1 MVLETKSAKSI
12 TVKNIIELEWEMFIA
27 VNEGG
32 ERASCQEDPVT
43 FEGMRAAQFNAWS
56 DDAACS
62 YLSDL
67 EKAKNDERNLIEEK
81 YIHMSKTTEPR
92 RYVLLLN
99 RVTLPTEEASALA
112 HEISDTLLE
121 QTRVLFEDYPYV
133 AGQGRPLSSS
143 LDYAGTSVET
153 YQLSELLTYSDG
165 TLSKLREHVMAL
177 KSGGKSL
184 AMLILENTVR
194 FYGYASLDSA
204 EAAARAYAEKQGIE
218 ISFGCASCDCSGD
231 CDCDGDE
238 NQHGVLL
245 NNSDGNRYVTL
256 FENSDENGDGNTTT
270 VTDRSSDESINGS
283 SCGDCENYAV

>member
-1 MVLETKSAKSI
+1 MVFENSSAKSMA
-12 TVKNIIELEWEMFIA
+12 VKKIIELEWEMFIA

-67 EKAKNDERNLIEEK
+67 ETAKNDGRNLIEEK

-92 RYVLLLN
+92 RYEQLLK
-99 RVTLPTEEASALA
+99 RVTLPSEEAAVLA
-112 HEISDTLLE
+112 HEISDMMLE

-133 AGQGRPLSSS
+133 AGQGRPLNSS

-153 YQLSELLTYSDG
+153 YQLSELLTYSAG
-165 TLSKLREHVMAL
+165 TLAKLKEHVRAL
-177 KSGGKSL
+177 ESNDTSL
-184 AMLILENTVR
+184 AMMILENTVK

-204 EAAARAYAEKQGIE
+204 EAATRAYAEKQGIE
-218 ISFGCASCDCSGD
+218 ISFGCASCECDGD
-231 CDCDGDE
+231 CDENSSGNTDE
-238 NQHGVLL
+238 YQHGALL
-245 NNSDGNRYVTL
+245 NNSDG
-256 FENSDENGDGNTTT
+256 
-270 VTDRSSDESINGS
+270 SINGS
-283 SCGDCENYAV
+283 SCGNRENYAV